1 MVDVMEGLCTG
12 PCEDGFGNH
21 DVLAVWHGTTDGGED
36 YWIIIYNSWGSY
48 WGEGGYIRCV

>member
-1 MVDVMEGLCTG
+1 MLPQGLCTG

-36 YWIIIYNSWGSY
+36 YWIIICNSWGSY
-48 WGEGGYIRCV
+48 WGEGGYIRS